1 MEQVLNIR
9 PLSNYCIEI
18 QTQSVNGIFDVKP
31 YLNGNAFK
39 MLKNK
44 GYFSTV
50 YATKYGIEWIN
61 GQDFSSDTIIYDI
74 NNQ

>member
-1 MEQVLNIR
+1 MEQVLNIK
-9 PLSNYCIEI
+9 PLDNYCIEI
-18 QTQSVNGIFDVKP
+18 QMQTINGVFDVKP
-31 YLNGNAFK
+31 YLNGRAFK
-39 MLKNK
+39 ELKNK

-50 YATKYGIEWIN
+50 YATKYGIEWKN